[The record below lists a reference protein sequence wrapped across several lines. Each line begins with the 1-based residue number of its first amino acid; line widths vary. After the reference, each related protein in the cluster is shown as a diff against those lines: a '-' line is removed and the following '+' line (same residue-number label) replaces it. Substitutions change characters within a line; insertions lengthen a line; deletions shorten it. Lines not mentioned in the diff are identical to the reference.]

1 MIHNQHTYKQC
12 TISVM
17 DNIQDP
23 DIIFDNNGV
32 SNYYYE
38 FENFKNSISSEL
50 ESNPQKFNALIN
62 TIKKSGSNKKY
73 DCLIGVSGGLDSSYL
88 VYLAK
93 VNNLRPLLVHFDYGW
108 NSEIAI
114 KNIENLVKK
123 YNYDLY
129 TYVMDWSLVKELQR
143 SYYEASVIDLDVPAD
158 QLIFGSLFKIAKD
171 NNIKYILNGFNYQTE
186 QILPKSWNYIKTDL
200 TNIKNIYK
208 KFTKKTLKNI
218 YTYGVYDQFYYKLM
232 GFKTVSLLNY
242 CNYIQKDTIDLL
254 QNEFGWINYEC
265 KHFENIYTRFYQ
277 GVVLPSK
284 FGIDKR
290 KAHLSNLIFSGQIT
304 KPEALKILENPPY
317 NANLQNQDRKYVA
330 KKLGFTD
337 EDFELLLK
345 APNIPHI
352 FYGTDLKHRK
362 FIYHVL
368 SFPFSTKLKNQ
379 LKLKLFR

>member
-1 MIHNQHTYKQC
+1 MFHNQNTYKQC
-12 TISVM
+12 SKSVM

-23 DIIFDNNGV
+23 DIFFDNNGV
-32 SNYYYE
+32 SNYYHE
-38 FENFKNSISSEL
+38 FENFKNQILTEL
-50 ESNPQKFNALIN
+50 ESNPDKFKALVKK
-62 TIKKSGSNKKY
+62 IKKTGLNKKY

-114 KNIENLVKK
+114 RNIENLVKK
-123 YNYDLY
+123 YNFDLF
-129 TYVMDWSLVKELQR
+129 TDVMDWSIIKELQR

-158 QLIFGSLFKIAKD
+158 HLIFGSLFKIAKD
-171 NNIKYILNGFNYQTE
+171 NNIKYILNGSNYQTE

-208 KFTKKTLKNI
+208 TFTKKSLKSI
-218 YTYGVYDQFYYKLM
+218 CTFGVYDQLYYRLM
-232 GFKTVSLLNY
+232 CFKNVSLLNY
-242 CNYIQKDTIDLL
+242 CNYIQKDTIHLL

-304 KPEALKILENPPY
+304 KSEALTILESPPY
-317 NANLQNQDRKYVA
+317 DVNLQRQDQKYVA

-337 EDFELLLK
+337 EHFELLLK
-345 APNIPHI
+345 APNIDHK

-362 FIYHVL
+362 FIYYVSSFLL
-368 SFPFSTKLKNQ
+368 STGIKKQ
-379 LKLKLFR
+379 LKQKLFK